1 MDTTPSYR
9 PDGFWC
15 CAQLTMAAA
24 EFEATPLQ
32 EYTLDANND
41 DQPSSDI
48 QSNETV
54 SRSAMLAIESNLNV
68 LECMGGACD
77 RDDAL
82 ALAARLSNIGKT
94 GDVWEESA
102 SRAIGLMSKGGAK
115 KDDLTKLAMEA
126 TNQMNNDAL
135 VRSEPLSSF
144 HKMRLSM
151 RAAGDF
157 RQAAENRATV
167 RRILPLLK
175 QRGMPVH
182 DETRERQLRHERNA
196 LIHSLIGGE
205 LSRER
210 AWMIHPD
217 STALLAWNIMLVLCL
232 VGLIVAVPLRC
243 AFRRAQP
250 LWIWAFYYCDCVFCL
265 DVAVSL
271 ATGFFDGPVVCMAPK
286 RAALNYVRRWFLW
299 EIGTIIPFA
308 SIGDMLVAPSSND
321 SRGRP
326 HNPTAW
332 VTWQLLSLLKLT
344 KLRRLHAQLIDP
356 LEEKAIDAHIV
367 SRVTVSLFKLTAT
380 YFVIVH
386 LVGCG
391 YWALSKLTEPRW
403 SAHRD
408 WTDDEW
414 RSSGPA
420 QRSFCPHYKVR
431 SKLLSGQ
438 YAESFHWATYATYA
452 GLSTSKGVGS
462 MPLKRPQTNYET
474 FCLMVGVM
482 VLASIIG
489 TFSALIDEFRGGNRE
504 RRDTLRELDQY
515 FRARYVPEDTRITT
529 RRYVLFLLDR
539 KILTGS
545 SAAKRILDQLP
556 TDLRHHV
563 RGAAKMGFLPSSTFF
578 QPFADATKRHIAA
591 KLVTFVYHPLQ
602 IVRAQGDECLGVSLI
617 AYGSLMIFVRASPWP
632 KALNFLEQFDTFGHE
647 TLLRPQ
653 DKPRNFYSA
662 VTRDFA
668 ELFVLKA
675 RDVFDLYE
683 FDHNFR
689 RSYNAGATI
698 ARDELCQLM
707 ANIILRPFFKQRVR
721 RWRRSASQSPVTA
734 FGASLPIA
742 LARET
747 HRTKAPR
754 RPQAFRRSTFVL
766 KFNNKRV
773 NNRLAP
779 FSALLGPAT
788 SVMPL
793 ETTCQTNY
801 YRRSSLF
808 RPTSADTGAANIPA
822 GRLDFAPSGQCPE
835 TECSSSSAAETS
847 SFGSQQRV
855 PDA

>member
-1 MDTTPSYR
+1 MS
-9 PDGFWC
+9 G
-15 CAQLTMAAA
+15 
-24 EFEATPLQ
+24 EFDEATSLQ
-32 EYTLDANND
+32 EYTLDSSTD
-41 DQPSSDI
+41 EQPPRDF
-48 QSNETV
+48 QSTEAML
-54 SRSAMLAIESNLNV
+54 RSAMVAIESNIHV
-68 LECMGGACD
+68 LECIGTCD

-82 ALAARLSNIGKT
+82 ALASRLVNVGKS

-102 SRAIGLMSKGGAK
+102 SRAVGLMARGGAK

-126 TNQMNNDAL
+126 TKQMNGDDES
-135 VRSEPLSSF
+135 VRNEPLSSF

-151 RAAGDF
+151 RAAGDL

-167 RRILPLLK
+167 RRILPLLM

-182 DETRERQLRHERNA
+182 DEARERQLRHERNA
-196 LIHSLIGGE
+196 LIHSLSGGE

-210 AWMIHPD
+210 IWMIHPD
-217 STALLAWNIMLVLCL
+217 SMALLAWNMMLMVCL
-232 VGLIVAVPLRC
+232 VGLIIAVPLRC
-243 AFRRAQP
+243 AFRQAQQ
-250 LWIWAFYYCDCVFCL
+250 LWIWAYYCCDCVFCL

-286 RAALNYVRRWFLW
+286 RAALNYVQRWFLW
-299 EIGTIIPFA
+299 EAGAVIPFS
-308 SIGDMLVAPSSND
+308 SIGDVLVAPASND
-321 SRGRP
+321 HRRRP

-332 VTWQLLSLLKLT
+332 VTWQLLSMLKLT
-344 KLRRLHAQLIDP
+344 KLRRLYTQLLDP

-380 YFVIVH
+380 YFAIIH
-386 LVGCG
+386 LVSCG
-391 YWALSKLTEPRW
+391 YWALAKMTEPDW

-408 WTDDEW
+408 WTDDDW
-414 RSSGPA
+414 RDSPPA
-420 QRSFCPHYKVR
+420 QRSFCPHYRVR
-431 SKLLSGQ
+431 SASLSDQ
-438 YAESFHWATYATYA
+438 YAETFHWATYATYA

-462 MPLKRPQTNYET
+462 MPLKSPQRSYET

-515 FRARYVPEDTRITT
+515 FRARHVPEDTRITT

-563 RGAAKMGFLPSSTFF
+563 RGAAKMGFLPFSAFF
-578 QPFADATKRHIAA
+578 QPFADATQRQIAA

-602 IVRAQGDECLGVSLI
+602 IVRAQGDECLGVSLV

-632 KALNFLEQFDTFGHE
+632 KALKFLEQFDTFGHE
-647 TLLRPQ
+647 TLLRPH
-653 DKPRNFYSA
+653 DKPRNYYSA

-675 RDVFDLYE
+675 RDVCELY
-683 FDHNFR
+683 DSDYNFK
-689 RSYNAGATI
+689 RSYHAGATI

-707 ANIILRPFFKQRVR
+707 ANVILRPFFKQRVR
-721 RWRRSASQSPVTA
+721 RWRKSSSQSIVMA

-747 HRTKAPR
+747 RRVKAPR
-754 RPQAFRRSTFVL
+754 RPIVFKRSTFVL

-779 FSALLGPAT
+779 FSALLGPPT
-788 SVMPL
+788 HVVPL

-808 RPTSADTGAANIPA
+808 RPASPSKELTNIPV
-822 GRLDFAPSGQCPE
+822 GRLDFAPSRQSADNDC
-835 TECSSSSAAETS
+835 CSTTETS
-847 SFGSQQRV
+847 SFRSQQRAS
-855 PDA
+855 PDG